1 MKNKIEKTQPAKS
14 KKYEMFFCQTEKQK
28 NIGNAFDFCIIKT
41 KLILLCLVAASVILV
56 SCANAGQSDKVSDSY
71 RNYYEIFVRSF
82 YDKNSDGLGDLAGV
96 TAKLDYISKDLG
108 ADGIWLMPIM
118 PSPSYHKYD
127 VTDYLKIDPQY
138 GTLGDFDTLISQA
151 HKRDIKVIIDLV
163 LNHTS
168 NLHPWFDAAVKAL
181 WDGSESKYTGYYNF
195 TLEDL
200 GQGYNKITDKY
211 FYECR
216 FVSGMPDLNLDN
228 QDLRKELIQ
237 IAEFWMDRGVD
248 GFRLDAVTSFYTGDQ
263 QKNIEFLKWFNTNV
277 KTYNPDAYLVGEA
290 WSDGG
295 TIADYYR
302 SGVDSFFNF
311 PLSQATGIL
320 VSTINNRAGNAYAK
334 ELYDWNLLI
343 TEKNPKAK
351 DAPFISNHDNGRSA
365 GYLMRNLQK
374 EKMAASLYLLAPG
387 NPFIYYG
394 EELGMA
400 GSGIDENKRLPMYWS
415 DIDKKGST
423 IPPPNHTQSV
433 EGIKG
438 ADEQIKDS
446 ESLLNHYRKILS
458 IKTKFPGIARGKIE
472 YYATAVEGVARFSVT
487 YKGKRIQVLHNL
499 TAQQQSIDVNDKV
512 TGRLTISDYLV
523 TEGGRPKLTNKMLIM
538 PPMSTSIISES

>member
-1 MKNKIEKTQPAKS
+1 MKNKIQ
-14 KKYEMFFCQTEKQK
+14 KKQFALCKKIRLSIKPKEKQK
-28 NIGNAFDFCIIKT
+28 DFKKTFNFCIT
-41 KLILLCLVAASVILV
+41 KSKLLLLCIVAFSVILT
-56 SCANAGQSDKVSDSY
+56 SCSNAGQSNKVSDGY

-82 YDKNSDGLGDLAGV
+82 YDKNADGLGDLAGV
-96 TAKLDYISKDLG
+96 TAKLDYISDDLG

-127 VTDYLKIDPQY
+127 VTDYYTIDPQY
-138 GTLGDFDTLISQA
+138 GTLADFDKLISEA
-151 HKRDIKVIIDLV
+151 HKRDVKVIIDLV

-181 WDGSESKYTGYYNF
+181 WAGTESKYIGYYNF
-195 TLEDL
+195 TLDDI
-200 GQGYNKITDKY
+200 GQGYSKITDKY
-211 FYECR
+211 YYECR

-228 QDLRKELIQ
+228 QDLRSELIK
-237 IAEFWMDRGVD
+237 IARFWMDRGVD

-263 QKNIEFLKWFNTNV
+263 PKNIEFLKWFNTNV
-277 KTYNPDAYLVGEA
+277 KTYKSDAYLVGEA
-290 WSDGG
+290 WSDSGI
-295 TIADYYR
+295 IAEYYK

-311 PLSQATGIL
+311 PLAQATGLL
-320 VSTINNRAGNAYAK
+320 VSTINNKAGNTYAK

-343 TEKNPKAK
+343 AEKNPVAK

-394 EELGMA
+394 EELGMT
-400 GSGIDENKRLPMYWS
+400 GSGIDENKRLPMFWS
-415 DIDKKGST
+415 QTDKKGT
-423 IPPPNHTQSV
+423 PFPPPNYTQTI

-446 ESLLNHYRKILS
+446 ESLINHYQKILS
-458 IKTKFPGIARGKIE
+458 IKDKLPGIARGKIE
-472 YYATAVEGVARFSVT
+472 YFDTALDGVAKYSVT
-487 YKGKRIQVLHNL
+487 YKEKRIYIVHNL
-499 TAQQQSIDVNDKV
+499 TAKQQQIAINDEE
-512 TGRLTISDYLV
+512 TGRLSIYDYLA
-523 TEGGRPKLTNKMLIM
+523 TEDGNPKLSDKNLTI
-538 PPMSTSIISES
+538 PPMSTVIIT